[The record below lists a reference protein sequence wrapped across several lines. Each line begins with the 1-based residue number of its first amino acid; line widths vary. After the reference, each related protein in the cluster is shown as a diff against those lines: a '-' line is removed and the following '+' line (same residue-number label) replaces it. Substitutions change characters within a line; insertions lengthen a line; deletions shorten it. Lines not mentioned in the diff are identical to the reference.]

1 MSLPIRNDE
10 VMRYFDSRF
19 QVTAA
24 KLLPTQYLAVDDNTA
39 LTTTLGSCVAA
50 CLRDPVLKIGG
61 MNHFLLPEGNVGDG
75 APARY
80 GSYARALLS
89 NDLRTRGA
97 HRKRL
102 EAKVFGGA
110 NVLKGFTSN
119 PVGTRNAEFVRQYL
133 QAEHIPVLA
142 EDLCGIHP
150 RKIWFFADTGRV
162 VVNRLPHEHEAE
174 VAATESAVRARLSK
188 APVTG
193 GVELFE

>member
-19 QVTAA
+19 KVTAA

-80 GSYARALLS
+80 GSYAMELKADDFTNT
-89 NDLRTRGA
+89 NDN
-97 HRKRL
+97 
-102 EAKVFGGA
+102 FA
-110 NVLKGFTSN
+110 NVTFEIVDGNLVID
-119 PVGTRNAEFVRQYL
+119 P
-133 QAEHIPVLA
+133 I
-142 EDLCGIHP
+142 D
-150 RKIWFFADTGRV
+150 
-162 VVNRLPHEHEAE
+162 
-174 VAATESAVRARLSK
+174 
-188 APVTG
+188 VT
-193 GVELFE
+193 